1 MKKLHYILLI
11 ISFWLTLPVYSQRA
25 TYTET
30 EMELMTYP
38 FFNPNPVPETG
49 IIYPYFRFDGY
60 SAKGEMQK
68 HKMVVLENDYIKLW
82 VTPDIGGKIWGAV
95 EKSTGKEFIY
105 FNHAVKFRDIAMRGP
120 WTSGG
125 LEFNFGVIGHAPT
138 CSSPVDY
145 LVRNNEDG
153 SVSCFIGAID
163 LPSGTRWSVEIN
175 LPSDKAWFSTRCS
188 WDNSKMTEQSYYH
201 WTNLGLKTD
210 GKLEYA
216 FPGNHYLGHDGKAFS
231 WPKDKTGRELQF
243 YDNNDFGTYKSY
255 HVYGNVTDFYGGFWH
270 NDNFGFGHYSP
281 YDEKPGK
288 KIWIWGLSDQGM
300 IWEKLLTDTDG
311 QYTELQSGRLFNQE
325 AAESTFSPF
334 KHKGFMAGTT
344 DEWTEY
350 WVPVVGTNG
359 LNYANEKGSVNLL
372 RQQNMIQLAFC
383 PNERVD
389 GTLEVRDT
397 KGVQYK
403 KELTLTPLQPF
414 SASFEYD
421 GRLEELAVYLNSG
434 LFYQANPAKS
444 EVKRP
449 VELANDPL
457 MAIGLWVKSL
467 KSSASTVK
475 LKLNIK
481 NRWLKNAGLY
491 LR

>member
-201 WTNLGLKTD
+201 
-210 GKLEYA
+210 
-216 FPGNHYLGHDGKAFS
+216 
-231 WPKDKTGRELQF
+231 
-243 YDNNDFGTYKSY
+243 
-255 HVYGNVTDFYGGFWH
+255 
-270 NDNFGFGHYSP
+270 
-281 YDEKPGK
+281 
-288 KIWIWGLSDQGM
+288 
-300 IWEKLLTDTDG
+300 
-311 QYTELQSGRLFNQE
+311 
-325 AAESTFSPF
+325 
-334 KHKGFMAGTT
+334 
-344 DEWTEY
+344 
-350 WVPVVGTNG
+350 
-359 LNYANEKGSVNLL
+359 
-372 RQQNMIQLAFC
+372 
-383 PNERVD
+383 
-389 GTLEVRDT
+389 
-397 KGVQYK
+397 
-403 KELTLTPLQPF
+403 
-414 SASFEYD
+414 
-421 GRLEELAVYLNSG
+421 
-434 LFYQANPAKS
+434 
-444 EVKRP
+444 
-449 VELANDPL
+449 
-457 MAIGLWVKSL
+457 
-467 KSSASTVK
+467 
-475 LKLNIK
+475 
-481 NRWLKNAGLY
+481 
-491 LR
+491 